1 MPSRPPKLVYLDLNQ
16 WIELSKV
23 HSGHSG
29 GIEHST
35 VLEASLA
42 AVETD
47 RAVFP
52 ITETFYAEISKIRN
66 HRQRRNLRE
75 VIERVSR
82 YAVVL
87 PLSVVAMHEIEASLD
102 QLVGPSPRPIT
113 LNNYLDWGVN
123 RAFGTSGNIIIRN
136 ASGQDVTESI
146 RQRYPGGPESF
157 DLLVAQAQLE
167 LNRRVIDGPVP
178 DEEVSL
184 RRLGWNPESTVRVY
198 ERRASDEREQ
208 VRRFND
214 FPGWRCGR
222 MRDALFA
229 RELIVEIGDIL
240 TEGLVVHGINESDQF
255 WSGRAEDIRA
265 VFNSMPSFD
274 VSVTLKESLHRDP
287 MHRWTNNDIHDIKGL
302 AVTIP
307 YCDIVVTDREM
318 RSHAIRKRLPE
329 RHNTVV
335 LADLSDLTS
344 HL

>member
-16 WIELSKV
+16 WIELSKA
-23 HSGHSG
+23 HSRHPG
-29 GIEHST
+29 GIKHSA
-35 VLEASLA
+35 VLEDCLA
-42 AVETD
+42 AVEAG

-52 ITETFYAEISKIRN
+52 IAETLYAELSKN
-66 HRQRRNLRE
+66 HNYRQRRNLRE

-82 YAVVL
+82 YTVVL
-87 PLSVVAMHEIEASLD
+87 PLSVVAMHEIEAALD
-102 QLVGPSPRPIT
+102 QLVGPSPRPIN

-123 RAFGTSGNIIIRN
+123 RAFGTSGNIIIKS

-167 LNRRVIDGPVP
+167 LNRRVIDGPAP

-184 RRLGWNPESTVRVY
+184 RRLGWNPESTVRIY

-214 FPGWRCGR
+214 SPGWRRGR
-222 MRDALFA
+222 LRDALFA
-229 RELIVEIGDIL
+229 REMVVEAGDLL
-240 TEGLVVHGINESDQF
+240 TRGLVVRGINAHDQF
-255 WSGRAEDIRA
+255 LSGMAEDTRS
-265 VFNSMPSFD
+265 VFDSMPSFD

-287 MHRWTNNDIHDIKGL
+287 MHKWTNNDIHDIKVL
-302 AVTIP
+302 ALTIP
-307 YCDIVVTDREM
+307 YCDVVVTDKEM
-318 RSHAIRKRLPE
+318 RSHAMRKRLPE
-329 RHNTVV
+329 RHNAVV
-335 LADLSDLTS
+335 LADLSELTS